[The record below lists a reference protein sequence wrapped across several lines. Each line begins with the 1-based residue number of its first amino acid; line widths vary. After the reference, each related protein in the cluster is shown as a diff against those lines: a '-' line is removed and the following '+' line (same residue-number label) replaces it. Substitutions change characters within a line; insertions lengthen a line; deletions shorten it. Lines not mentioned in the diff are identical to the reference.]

1 MTTRASLLPG
11 LPDRPDIVLAE
22 GMGFR
27 PGRVHEAC
35 GRSRRVLAA
44 MLAGATGGPV
54 IWAQPAWE
62 RDRLYPPGL
71 AAFCDPGRIV
81 IARVRT
87 PAEALWVLE
96 ESLRS
101 GAVGLAVAELAD
113 PPALT
118 PVRRLH
124 LAAETG
130 AEAAHHAGR
139 VAPLGLLLGAGDGR
153 AQGVES
159 RWHMAAT
166 PSPSGLLEEAGIA
179 WRLERR
185 RDRRAPVAAWSL
197 LRHGRDE
204 AGHGS
209 GAGSGGGQI
218 TARPIA
224 TITSL

>member
-44 MLAGATGGPV
+44 MLAGGIGGPV

-62 RDRLYPPGL
+62 RDRLYPPCL

-124 LAAETG
+124 LAAEG
-130 AEAAHHAGR
+130 SGGR
-139 VAPLGLLLGAGDGR
+139 AMALLLTPDQGGA
-153 AQGVES
+153 AGVES
-159 RWHMAAT
+159 RWHMA
-166 PSPSGLLEEAGIA
+166 PDP
-179 WRLERR
+179 
-185 RDRRAPVAAWSL
+185 
-197 LRHGRDE
+197 
-204 AGHGS
+204 
-209 GAGSGGGQI
+209 GGGWLV
-218 TARPIA
+218 ARLRARMAPPLRLRLVTGPDGRLRTQPA
-224 TITSL
+224 ADGPDSASCAGAMVRPP